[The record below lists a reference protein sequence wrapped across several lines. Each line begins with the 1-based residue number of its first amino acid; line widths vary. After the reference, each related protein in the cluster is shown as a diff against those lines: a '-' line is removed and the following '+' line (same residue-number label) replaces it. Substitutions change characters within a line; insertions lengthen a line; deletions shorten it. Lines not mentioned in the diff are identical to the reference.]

1 MHAEGESTHSQTHT
15 DWTHSSSCCLKETDL
30 SDVQHDFLILIIM
43 RSALDITASLSSQ
56 FDQRRDEMIKLM
68 KTEERER

>member
-1 MHAEGESTHSQTHT
+1 MHADGESTHSQTHT

-56 FDQRRDEMIKLM
+56 VNMIYNYYYVFRAE
-68 KTEERER
+68 TVI